1 MEDVSCCG
9 DFGGDVFAIED
20 AVVEY
25 QLPCIVSFRIRPMS
39 KSSTDNEF
47 CKLSFIHSRRLLIQE
62 CTYNMLLRL
71 KN

>member
-39 KSSTDNEF
+39 KSSKIRTMNF
-47 CKLSFIHSRRLLIQE
+47 VNCHLYIQE
-62 CTYNMLLRL
+62 DY
-71 KN
+71 